1 MNEESGFQECSEDFQ
16 IHGANKW
23 QAHNQMFFGC
33 INLFTK
39 LCCKADTNGPPW
51 KVKVPWPTLQDDSVI
66 GKLIHHPRD
75 CQDMGHAQSCLT
87 LCDPTDCSPPGSSV
101 HGISQV
107 RILEWVAISYS
118 RGSSRPRDQ
127 TPVSHLL
134 YWQVDSLPPYATEK
148 ELSFSLGGQGK
159 LPGGY
164 SIWSGFERMMWPCG
178 IERT

>member
-39 LCCKADTNGPPW
+39 LYCKADTNGPPC
-51 KVKVPWPTLQDDSVI
+51 KVKIPWPTLQDDSII

-75 CQDMGHAQSCLT
+75 RQDMGCAQSCLT
-87 LCDPTDCSPPGSSV
+87 LCDPMDCSLPGSSV

-127 TPVSHLL
+127 TPVSCIFCIDRWIL
-134 YWQVDSLPPYATEK
+134 YHDMLQKKSSHFLWDARESFQEGI
-148 ELSFSLGGQGK
+148 LSDLGLRG
-159 LPGGY
+159 
-164 SIWSGFERMMWPCG
+164 WCG
-178 IERT
+178 LVE